1 MTKEAKVIEF
11 YCKKCRKSMR
21 ISYMV
26 TGRPN
31 YPVLPSVIMKCH
43 HCGRVMTLKGYTE
56 AELMDKV
63 SQNKF
68 YF

>member
-1 MTKEAKVIEF
+1 
-11 YCKKCRKSMR
+11 MR